1 MEKIIL
7 WIVIL
12 SSLMLSILTF
22 ASPADWSYQGKTGP
36 KHWGDLDKK
45 FIMCKIGKNQ
55 SPIDINK
62 NNLVKASLTPLKL
75 EYKSNANFVVN
86 NGHTI
91 KIIVKD
97 GSYLYI
103 DGKKFELK
111 QFHFHTPSENTIN
124 GKHLPMEAHLVHISK
139 DGEIAVIGIMFKIGK
154 ENKALKKFQNLICKT
169 INKKKTI
176 KTPLNA
182 MELLP
187 KNKDYYR
194 FNGSLTTP
202 PCTEGVRWFIFKEP
216 VTISQEQLEKFSKIM
231 GKNNRPI
238 QPINARKVLH

>member
-1 MEKIIL
+1 MRRTL
-7 WIVIL
+7 STLVLLGSLTL
-12 SSLMLSILTF
+12 SSFAF
-22 ASPADWSYQGKTGP
+22 ASSVNWSYKGHTGP
-36 KHWGDLDKK
+36 KYWGDLSKK

-62 NNLVKASLTPLKL
+62 KDLTKACLKPLKFD
-75 EYKSNANFVVN
+75 YTSKAKYVVN

-91 KIIVKD
+91 KVTMED
-97 GSYLYI
+97 GSYLYV

-124 GKHLPMEAHLVHISK
+124 GKHFPMEAHLVHISK

-169 INKKKTI
+169 VNKKKPI
-176 KTPLNA
+176 KSTLTA
-182 MELLP
+182 MEFLP

-194 FNGSLTTP
+194 FDGSLTTP

-216 VTISQEQLEKFSKIM
+216 VTMSMEQLKIFSKIM
-231 GKNNRPI
+231 GKNNRPV
-238 QPINARKVLH
+238 QPVNARKVLK